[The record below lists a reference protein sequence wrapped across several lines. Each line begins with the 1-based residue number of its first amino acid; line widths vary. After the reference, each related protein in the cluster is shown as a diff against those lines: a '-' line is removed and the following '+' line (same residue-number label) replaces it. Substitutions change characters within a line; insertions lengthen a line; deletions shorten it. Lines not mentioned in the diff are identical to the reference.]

1 MLLRSDGS
9 TMTLAGPERAKLTS
23 RGFDDRIKVF
33 CANKEAMKDITA
45 IFQVIDGVVSTKYDV
60 SNTQTSWNDAS
71 IATLQQKAQAA
82 TA

>member
-1 MLLRSDGS
+1 M
-9 TMTLAGPERAKLTS
+9 
-23 RGFDDRIKVF
+23 IY
-33 CANKEAMKDITA
+33 
-45 IFQVIDGVVSTKYDV
+45 GVVLTKYDV